1 MHAPKLR
8 YLVLKQLK
16 GVSKVTNNSINNYL
30 TVSSSILFQ
39 SVHNEYSTSS
49 CNVQYLA
56 VSNRRPAMS
65 GNIVTAGQYSPR
77 VRKNCFHVSSYP
89 GIVSHAILSNGKKH
103 VRCRAGPYYASVRHL
118 TTDSVDPVAK
128 TMDSMQYGGIFK
140 TLSESM
146 PVKVAQDSLMWFHDS
161 TGLPWWS
168 VIILGTIMM
177 RTMVI
182 LPLSLYQVNLVYL
195 LFCWYVISSVRHKY
209 ICINLCDILF
219 ILVNLLLTAICIL
232 LVFLYLLR

>member
-195 LFCWYVISSVRHKY
+195 LFC
-209 ICINLCDILF
+209 
-219 ILVNLLLTAICIL
+219 
-232 LVFLYLLR
+232 